1 MKNKFPWLRSLIVLG
16 CFGLVISFVIPLLDR
31 IIQIYQLVAKSSPI
45 LGGFV
50 VLLVMGVLAGLF
62 FVIWRYLRL
71 FQSEPSKPRPIPEV
85 STDKI
90 EAAQDSLEAL
100 ERQVEQ
106 IQDEVRRRSLA
117 EQTEQLKQNFIRQEL
132 RVVVFGVGSAGKTSL
147 VNGLLDLSLQDT
159 GQQNTGQQNM
169 GHRGEVGATMGTT
182 QLGKVYPPVKF
193 QNLDGPV
200 QITDCPGILE
210 ASALGSDRE
219 QEARKIATEADLIV
233 FVVDDDLRKSE
244 YEVLKAL
251 TEIGK
256 RTILAFNKIDRLTKS
271 DREIIQ
277 TSLRSRVLDFIAPE
291 DVVAIAASPAAIT
304 IDNGEFV
311 TPKPKIQPL
320 LARILDILSYEGDE
334 LVADNVLLRSQRLTE
349 ETREALTQQQQV
361 EAEKVVEKFQWLV
374 VGVVF
379 ATPLPVV
386 DLLATAAINAQMVV
400 EIGKVYG
407 CEINID
413 RGKELANSLTRTLV
427 SLGIVKGVVQIVTTL
442 ISVTVVGLVLK
453 ATVQSVTAAYLTRIA
468 GKSFIEY
475 FSRDRDWGDGGIA
488 EVVQRQFQ
496 LNRRDEFIRAFVQD
510 AVNRVMV
517 LVKQQI

>member
-1 MKNKFPWLRSLIVLG
+1 MKKQFPWLRSLLVLG
-16 CFGLVISFVIPLLDR
+16 CTGLVISFIVPLLDR
-31 IIQIYQLVAKSSPI
+31 LIQIYQLVATSSPI

-50 VLLVMGVLAGLF
+50 VLLVMGLLAGLF

-71 FQSEPSKPRPIPEV
+71 FQSAPPKPRPIPQAP
-85 STDKI
+85 TDKI

-106 IQDEVRRRSLA
+106 IQDEVTRRSLT

-147 VNGLLDLSLQDT
+147 VNGLLDLSS
-159 GQQNTGQQNM
+159 QNIANK
-169 GHRGEVGATMGTT
+169 GEVGATMGTT
-182 QLGKVYPPVKF
+182 QLGKVYMPVQF
-193 QNLDGPV
+193 QGLEVPV

-210 ASALGSDRE
+210 ASVLGGDRE
-219 QEARKIATEADLIV
+219 QDARQIATEADLIV
-233 FVVDDDLRKSE
+233 FVVDDDLRRSE

-256 RTILAFNKIDRLTKS
+256 RTILGFNKIDRLTQG

-277 TSLRSRVLDFIAPE
+277 TSLRSRVLGLITPE
-291 DVVAIAASPAAIT
+291 DVVAIAASPAPIT
-304 IDNGEFV
+304 LDSGEMV

-320 LARILDILSYEGDE
+320 LTRILDILSYEGDE
-334 LVADNVLLRSQRLTE
+334 LVADNVLLRSQSLSNA
-349 ETREALTQQQQV
+349 TREALAQQQQ
-361 EAEKVVEKFQWLV
+361 ALADKVVEKFQWLV

-386 DLLATAAINAQMVV
+386 DMLATAAINAQMVV

-407 CEINID
+407 CDINIEH
-413 RGKELANSLTRTLV
+413 GKELANSLTRTLV

-453 ATVQSVTAAYLTRIA
+453 ATIQSVTAAYLTRIA

-488 EVVQRQFQ
+488 EVVERQFQ
-496 LNRRDEFIRAFVQD
+496 LNRRDEFLKIFVQD

-517 LVKQQI
+517 LWKS

>member
-1 MKNKFPWLRSLIVLG
+1 MKRKFPWLRSLLVLG

-31 IIQIYQLVAKSSPI
+31 IIQIYQLVAASSPI

-50 VLLVMGVLAGLF
+50 VLLLIWLFVGLF
-62 FVIWRYLRL
+62 LIIWRYLRL
-71 FQSEPSKPRPIPEV
+71 FQAEPYKPRPIPEAP
-85 STDKI
+85 TDKI

-106 IQDEVRRRSLA
+106 IQDEVMRRSLS
-117 EQTEQLKQNFIRQEL
+117 EQTEQLKKNFIRQEL

-147 VNGLLDLSLQDT
+147 VSGLLDLSLQDVSSK
-159 GQQNTGQQNM
+159 
-169 GHRGEVGATMGTT
+169 GEVGATMGTT
-182 QLGKVYPPVKF
+182 QLGKVYAPVRF
-193 QNLDGPV
+193 QGLEVPI
-200 QITDCPGILE
+200 QFTDCPGILE

-219 QEARKIATEADLIV
+219 QKVRKIATEADLIV
-233 FVVDDDLRKSE
+233 FVVDDDLRSSE

-251 TEIGK
+251 TDIGK

-304 IDNGEFV
+304 LDTGEVV
-311 TPKPKIQPL
+311 TPNPKIRPL
-320 LARILDILSYEGDE
+320 LVRILDILSYEGDE

-349 ETREALTQQQQV
+349 ATREALSQQQQA

-427 SLGIVKGVVQIVTTL
+427 SLGIVKGVVQIITTL

-496 LNRRDEFIRAFVQD
+496 LNRRDEFLKIFVQD

-517 LVKQQI
+517 LVKQKTT

>member
-1 MKNKFPWLRSLIVLG
+1 MRNRFPWLRSLLVLG
-16 CFGLVISFVIPLLDR
+16 CTGLVISFIVPLLDR
-31 IIQIYQLVAKSSPI
+31 IIQIYQLVATSSPI

-50 VLLVMGVLAGLF
+50 VLLVIGLLAGLF
-62 FVIWRYLRL
+62 FILWRYLRL

-100 ERQVEQ
+100 EKQVEQ
-106 IQDEVRRRSLA
+106 IQDEVMRRSLS

-147 VNGLLDLSLQDT
+147 VNGLLDLSLQEVET
-159 GQQNTGQQNM
+159 K
-169 GHRGEVGATMGTT
+169 GEVGATMGTT
-182 QLGKVYPPVKF
+182 QIGKVYKPVRF
-193 QNLDGPV
+193 QNLDVPM

-219 QEARKIATEADLIV
+219 QKARQIATEADLIV
-233 FVVDDDLRKSE
+233 FVVDDDLRRSE

-251 TEIGK
+251 AEIGK

-271 DREIIQ
+271 DREMVQ

-291 DVVAIAASPAAIT
+291 DVVAIAASPSPIT
-304 IDNGEFV
+304 LDSGEV
-311 TPKPKIQPL
+311 INPNPKIQPL

-349 ETREALTQQQQV
+349 ETREALSHQQQM

-386 DLLATAAINAQMVV
+386 DMLATAAINAQMVV

-407 CEINID
+407 CEINIG

-427 SLGIVKGVVQIVTTL
+427 SLGIVKGVVQIITTV

-453 ATVQSVTAAYLTRIA
+453 ATIQSVTAAYLTRIA

-496 LNRRDEFIRAFVQD
+496 LNRRDEFLKAFVQD
-510 AVNRVMV
+510 AVNRIMV
-517 LVKQQI
+517 LVKN

>member
-1 MKNKFPWLRSLIVLG
+1 M
-16 CFGLVISFVIPLLDR
+16 
-31 IIQIYQLVAKSSPI
+31 
-45 LGGFV
+45 
-50 VLLVMGVLAGLF
+50 VLLVIGLLAGLF
-62 FVIWRYLRL
+62 FVLWRYLRL
-71 FQSEPSKPRPIPEV
+71 FQSEPSKPRPIPEAP
-85 STDKI
+85 TDKI

-100 ERQVEQ
+100 EKQVEQ
-106 IQDEVRRRSLA
+106 IQDEVMRRSLA

-147 VNGLLDLSLQDT
+147 VNGLLDLSLQALEPKKIEPK
-159 GQQNTGQQNM
+159 
-169 GHRGEVGATMGTT
+169 GEVGATMGTT
-182 QLGKVYPPVKF
+182 QIGKVYAPVRF
-193 QNLDGPV
+193 PNLDVPM

-210 ASALGSDRE
+210 ASAVGGDRE
-219 QEARKIATEADLIV
+219 QEARQIATEADLIV
-233 FVVDDDLRKSE
+233 FVVDDDLRRSE
-244 YEVLKAL
+244 FEVLKAL
-251 TEIGK
+251 AEIGK

-271 DREIIQ
+271 DREMVQ

-291 DVVAIAASPAAIT
+291 DVVAIAASPAPIT
-304 IDNGEFV
+304 VESGEV
-311 TPKPKIQPL
+311 INPKPKIQPI

-349 ETREALTQQQQV
+349 ETREALSQQQQM

-386 DLLATAAINAQMVV
+386 DMLATAAINAQMVV

-427 SLGIVKGVVQIVTTL
+427 SLGIVKGVVQIITTV

-453 ATVQSVTAAYLTRIA
+453 ATIQSVTAAYLTRIA

-496 LNRRDEFIRAFVQD
+496 LNRRDEFLKAFVQD
-510 AVNRVMV
+510 AVNRIMV
-517 LVKQQI
+517 LVKN